1 MNYKIQWI
9 KISSLSKLKQ
19 LKESREQNI
28 FVKNLVL
35 NNLNQISTNVT
46 NLTVINCNLLNISGI
61 KYFKNLIYIDLSNN
75 PIYNIQQ
82 LEDHSK
88 LEVLIIADTFVV
100 DISVVSLLPNLKTFN
115 GENCYISDSQPLIN
129 HSNFNIDWISTQN
142 DINVTILQIMDRQN
156 SVHEA
161 QFRMEQLLQH
171 RIESDQRVRQ
181 VESQQ
186 ILATSFHKQL
196 IQFIDKQ
203 ISLEKCIS
211 YCQNKIQKKMS
222 IPTYFVDQA
231 AYNKYISSLV
241 KKLVKKNVLK
251 IYNNQNVQII
261 PFADSMLKNNAS
273 VIFQS
278 CYNLK
283 FGQQIQTITSLIL
296 NNCQLTTEKIK
307 GIELQQQLQ
316 ELNLGLNQ
324 LTDDCLDI
332 IVQLKNLKYLNLS
345 MNWFEN
351 ISILKQLIYLKQ
363 LDVSHNKIQRLNF
376 LANLQLEKLDAS
388 ENQLQEIND
397 ISNQT
402 KLIFLRLSRNKL
414 KNTADI
420 SQMDQLEALDL
431 SQNNIQCIIGLRAS
445 TKLKYLQLQNNN
457 LTIFLAE
464 SNFIYEL
471 KNLKHDFIES
481 IYCQKQLTNE
491 DHEYYVR
498 STNSNISLQQLI
510 DQMQDQIMVNIH
522 KDKIED
528 QQLFIMDDSELKTF
542 KFTDAFDLKELRFID
557 CENISFSRT
566 PTKIKKLIIHSSQ
579 WNIQLKYLNGIE
591 QMTQLEDLDLGRNN
605 ISDISPL
612 KNLKNLYILRL
623 DQNNISDIS
632 PLQEL
637 KNLTNLV
644 LIFNNIIDFSALDD
658 HPNRQ
663 NYWLH
668 DSK

>member
-1 MNYKIQWI
+1 MNFPTSIIGVENKMNVDDVVLIAVTFQLSNQCKWNAHFHVIISQKCNRNLLMKI
-9 KISSLSKLKQ
+9 KIVVQKWKT
-19 LKESREQNI
+19 
-28 FVKNLVL
+28 
-35 NNLNQISTNVT
+35 IS
-46 NLTVINCNLLNISGI
+46 
-61 KYFKNLIYIDLSNN
+61 
-75 PIYNIQQ
+75 
-82 LEDHSK
+82 
-88 LEVLIIADTFVV
+88 FVV
-100 DISVVSLLPNLKTFN
+100 LAELALLGIDCSPY
-115 GENCYISDSQPLIN
+115 C
-129 HSNFNIDWISTQN
+129 NFNIDLISTQN
-142 DINVTILQIMDRQN
+142 DINVTIFQIMDRQN

-161 QFRMEQLLQH
+161 QFRMEQFLQH
-171 RIESDQRVRQ
+171 KIESDQRVKQ

-186 ILATSFHKQL
+186 ILEASFHKQL

-211 YCQNKIQKKMS
+211 YCQNRIQKKMS

-261 PFADSMLKNNAS
+261 QFADSMLNNNAS

-296 NNCQLTTEKIK
+296 NNCQLTTEQIK

-345 MNWFEN
+345 MNWFKN

-363 LDVSHNKIQRLNF
+363 LDVSHNKIQRLNC

-420 SQMDQLEALDL
+420 SQMDQLETLDL
-431 SQNNIQCIIGLRAS
+431 SQNNIQCILGLRAL

-464 SNFIYEL
+464 SNFIQEL
-471 KNLKHDFIES
+471 KNLNKDFIES
-481 IYCQKQLTNE
+481 INCQKQLTYE
-491 DHEYYVR
+491 DHECYIR
-498 STNSNISLQQLI
+498 SANSNMSLQQLI
-510 DQMQDQIMVNIH
+510 DSMYDQIMINMY
-522 KDKIED
+522 KNKIED
-528 QQLFIMDDSELKTF
+528 QQLFIMNDSELKTF
-542 KFTDAFDLKELRFID
+542 KFTDAFDLKELRFLN

-566 PTKIKKLIIHSSQ
+566 PTKIKKLIISSQ
-579 WNIQLKYLNGIE
+579 LEHLNGIE
-591 QMTQLEDLDLGRNN
+591 QMTQLEYLDLNWNNISDISLKNLKNLSYLHLSENN

-612 KNLKNLYILRL
+612 K
-623 DQNNISDIS
+623 
-632 PLQEL
+632 EL
-637 KNLTNLV
+637 KNLMYLN
-644 LIFNNIIDFSALDD
+644 LIFNNIIEFSALDD

-663 NYWLH
+663 KYGLQ